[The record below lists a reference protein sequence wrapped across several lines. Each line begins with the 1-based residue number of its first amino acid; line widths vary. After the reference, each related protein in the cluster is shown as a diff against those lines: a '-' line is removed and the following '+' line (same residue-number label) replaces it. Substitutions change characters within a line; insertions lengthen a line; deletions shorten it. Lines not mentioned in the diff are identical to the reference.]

1 MSRESISVWR
11 LEFPQ
16 PSGWRIEW
24 LGPYTSHWLTAEAE
38 EIVRYM
44 EAEHCVTHPH
54 PRDPRIFESYPGD
67 DRLSCGCA
75 SRRLLE
81 RWFGDYLPRLL
92 EQGAYITHYSVPMDA
107 VVEDSPEQVLFITRR
122 ATVVERSG
130 YEAPTPLIRSSAGL
144 RTSII
149 AASDGKYDFRAESG
163 TPISLP
169 H

>member
-11 LEFPQ
+11 LEFRQ
-16 PSGWRIEW
+16 PPGWRIDW

-54 PRDPRIFESYPGD
+54 PRDPAIFEAHPGD

-75 SRRLLE
+75 TRSLLE
-81 RWFGDYLPRLL
+81 QWFGSYLPRLV
-92 EQGAYITHYSVPMDA
+92 EQGAHITHYSVPTSA
-107 VVEDSPEQVLFITRR
+107 VVEHAPEQVLFITRM
-122 ATVVERSG
+122 ATVVERTG
-130 YEAPTPLIRSSAGL
+130 HEARTPLIRSSAGS

-149 AASDGKYDFRAESG
+149 AASDGKYDFRQS
-163 TPISLP
+163 
-169 H
+169 